1 MSWNRLQPNW
11 IPLEGLLSSFSKPA
25 NLIFQSTVHSLF
37 LRKPQLSSKVAILAG
52 LSRYQ
57 SEAFG
62 MSPLQLTRTRTIP
75 RRVQCW
81 ALSLGGLG
89 ASSNRSDG
97 SGPEP
102 CRISDWLLKP
112 RTWYVWVGSW
122 SAGFAKP
129 IQVTAGLLV
138 PPGEVADLAVST
150 WRCPPG

>member
-11 IPLEGLLSSFSKPA
+11 ISFKGLLSPFSKPV
-25 NLIFQSTVHSLF
+25 NLIFQSTVHLNSLF

-52 LSRYQ
+52 LSGSQ
-57 SEAFG
+57 SEAFR

-81 ALSLGGLG
+81 ALSRWSWIKFQPLWWIWTWTLSNFRL
-89 ASSNRSDG
+89 ASQASD
-97 SGPEP
+97 PV
-102 CRISDWLLKP
+102 CL
-112 RTWYVWVGSW
+112 GSW

-129 IQVTAGLLV
+129 TKVTAGLLV